1 MHMLTRC
8 FACFAVT
15 GDYNQVVFAGPRVR
29 MGVHYAHPGTVAMRT
44 HNITRQNVYGGP
56 AIKIGS
62 EVSDIA
68 AGGQILLTEVGGC

>member
-1 MHMLTRC
+1 
-8 FACFAVT
+8 
-15 GDYNQVVFAGPRVR
+15 

-68 AGGQILLTEVGGC
+68 AGGQILLTEVRPCLELLLLLQKGLAR